1 MAIDYQTAVRENYK
15 NNPGIVEKRK
25 KTNLEKYGVEHAP
38 QSQDV
43 LNKMYETNIEK
54 YGYKTVLADPC
65 HTQKTSEYVSLHKDE
80 INEKRKATNLEKYGV
95 EYYLQTNEF
104 INRRSEKWLSVY
116 GTTNM
121 FDATHPKTKRYKGI
135 IYQSSYEKYFLEL
148 CEAANIFHNVTRP
161 TPVSYTFNE
170 KQYYYYPDYKLF
182 GVIIEIKSKYTYD
195 KIGTDKNLQMLNEA
209 KFTAVKQNN
218 KFQLLLGKQEIYQ
231 YINSIKKSS
240 L

>member
-1 MAIDYQTAVRENYK
+1 MSIDYQTVVQENYK
-15 NNPGIVEKRK
+15 SNPGIVEKRK

-38 QSQDV
+38 QSQEV

-54 YGYKTVLADPC
+54 YGYKTVLADPY

-95 EYYLQTNEF
+95 EHYLQTDEF

-121 FDATHPKTKRYKGI
+121 FDATHPKTKRYKDI

-148 CEAANIFHNVTRP
+148 CEINNILQFVSRP
-161 TPVSYTFNE
+161 DSIMYTFNG
-170 KQYYYYPDYKLF
+170 KSYRYYPDYKLF
-182 GVIIEIKSKYTYD
+182 DVIIEIKSKYTYN
-195 KIGTDKNLQMLNEA
+195 KIGMDIQLQQLNDA

-218 KFQLLLGKQEIYQ
+218 EFQLLLGKQEIYQ
-231 YINSIKKSS
+231 YINSIKK
-240 L
+240 